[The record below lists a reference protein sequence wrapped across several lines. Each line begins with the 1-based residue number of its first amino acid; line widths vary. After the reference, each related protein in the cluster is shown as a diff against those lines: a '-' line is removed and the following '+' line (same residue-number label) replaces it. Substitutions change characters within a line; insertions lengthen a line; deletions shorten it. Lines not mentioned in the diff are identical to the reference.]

1 MMRQLLGLPDLASE
15 HGARLDYA
23 TELVHWLMLALF
35 VIWGVFFVF
44 LLIRFR
50 AGRNPKASYDGLK
63 SHISSYGEVGVAIF
77 EVVLLVGFSI
87 PLYSERVDDI
97 PDEADS
103 VVVRVIAE
111 QFAWN
116 IHYPGPDGVFGRTDP
131 ALVDTEANPVGLDRD
146 DPNAKDNVTTVNQLH
161 LPVDKP
167 AIIHLSSKDVI
178 HSFFI
183 MAMRIKQDAI
193 PGMQFPVWFVPTVTT
208 NQMREKYG
216 DDFNYEIGCSQLCGL
231 GHYRMRGFATI
242 HTQEDYDAWM
252 AEEQSYLSESGEEDD
267 FWG

>member
-1 MMRQLLGLPDLASE
+1 MDRFLGLPDLASE

-23 TELVHWLMLALF
+23 TELVHWLMFALFIIWGALF
-35 VIWGVFFVF
+35 VFILF
-44 LLIRFR
+44 RFR
-50 AGRNPKASYDGLK
+50 QGRNPKASYKGLQ
-63 SHISSYGEVGVAIF
+63 SHLSSYGEVAVAVF
-77 EVVLLVGFSI
+77 EVVLLLGFSI
-87 PLYSERVDDI
+87 PLYSERVDDV
-97 PDEADS
+97 PDQSEA

-116 IHYPGPDGVFGRTDP
+116 SHYPGPDGIFG
-131 ALVDTEANPVGLDRD
+131 DTRPELIDVESNPIGLDRESEGAAD
-146 DPNAKDNVTTVNQLH
+146 DVTTVNQLH

-167 AIIHLSSKDVI
+167 AVIRLSSKDVI

-183 MAMRIKQDAI
+183 LAMRVKQDAI
-193 PGMQFPVWFVPTVTT
+193 PGMEFPLWFVPTVTT
-208 NQMREKYG
+208 NEMREKYG

-242 HTQEDYDAWM
+242 HSQADFDAWM
-252 AEEQSYLSESGEEDD
+252 EEEQSYLGGEDEDE